1 MADGNGG
8 IKSAAGRNGWT
19 ADTATLALRIMA
31 TTDMHMHVL
40 PYNYLADKPST
51 RLGLARTASLIE
63 ARRSEVANSL
73 LLDNG
78 DFLQGNPLGDYIAEV
93 RGVSSRS
100 PHPAIAAMNAMGYD
114 AGTLGNH
121 DFTFGTGFLR
131 RVLNGAAF
139 PVTVAN
145 LMPRSGPGFSP
156 WLMLERKLVDGYG
169 TAYPIRIGVIG
180 FAPPQTVDWDRNLG
194 NELASEDIL
203 DSARRLLPRLRAAGA
218 DLIIALAHS
227 GIGPIEPTPR
237 IENAATALAA
247 LPEID
252 VIIAGHTHQVFPD
265 PQFPPQPGADP
276 LRGTLMGKPAVMAG
290 FGGSHLGVIDLQ
302 LARSDEGSWR
312 VADFTVAAEAV
323 ESKHLPLRRIYSTTI
338 GAHRETLRHIRRRVG
353 RTEAPL
359 NSYFALIGQDP
370 GLRLVA
376 MAQRWHVRRM
386 LRDTEWANLPIL
398 SAVAPFRAGGR
409 GGPEYY
415 TDVPVGALTL
425 RNLADLYFYPNR
437 ICAIE
442 VTGAQLSGWL
452 ERSAGIFQQMQPGL
466 ADQPLIDPDFP
477 SYNFDVI
484 DGLGWQ
490 VDLTRPRRFHP
501 NGQLLDPETSRIRN
515 LTHHGRPVADED
527 RFLLATNSYRLATC
541 GLFGPLVGKNR
552 VVLDDEAMT
561 RDVLRRYVRRRR
573 RVLPLDS
580 QHWEFLPVDGAS
592 AIFETGPLAVKHLAR
607 LENTSDYKAE
617 CAGETEDGFI
627 RIRLNLS
634 RA

>member
-8 IKSAAGRNGWT
+8 IKSATGRDGWS

-40 PYNYLADKPST
+40 PYNYLADKPSD
-51 RLGLARTASLIE
+51 RLGLARAASLIE
-63 ARRSEVANSL
+63 TRRAEVANSL
-73 LLDNG
+73 LFDNG

-93 RGVSSRS
+93 RGVGPRS

-121 DFTFGTGFLR
+121 DFSFGTGFLR
-131 RVLNGAAF
+131 RVLNAANF
-139 PVTVAN
+139 PITVAN
-145 LMPRSGPGFSP
+145 LTPRSGPRFAP
-156 WLMLERKLVDGYG
+156 WLMLDRKLVDAWG

-194 NELASEDIL
+194 DELASEDIL
-203 DSARRLLPRLRAAGA
+203 DSARRLLPRLKAAGA

-227 GIGPIEPTPR
+227 GIGPIKPTPR

-252 VIIAGHTHQVFPD
+252 AVIAGHTHQVFPD
-265 PQFPPQPGADP
+265 PGFPAQPGVDS

-302 LARSDEGSWR
+302 LARCAEGNWR
-312 VADFTVAAEAV
+312 VADFTVLAEPV
-323 ESKHLPLRRIYSTTI
+323 ERKHMPLRRVYSTAI
-338 GAHRETLRHIRRRVG
+338 NAHRETLRHIRRRVG

-386 LRDTEWANLPIL
+386 LRDSEWANLPIL

-409 GGPEYY
+409 GGPDYY
-415 TDVPVGALTL
+415 TDVPAGALTL
-425 RNLADLYFYPNR
+425 RNLTDLYFYPNR

-442 VTGAQLSGWL
+442 VTGAQLNGWL
-452 ERSAGIFQQMQPGL
+452 ERSAGIFRQVLPGKT
-466 ADQPLIDPDFP
+466 DQPLIDPEFP

-484 DGLGWQ
+484 DGLSWR

-501 NGQLLDPETSRIRN
+501 NGQLLDAESSRIRN
-515 LTHHGRPVADED
+515 LTHHGRPVEDGD

-561 RDVLRRYVRRRR
+561 RDILRRYVRRRR
-573 RVLPLDS
+573 RVHPPAAS
-580 QHWEFLPVDGAS
+580 HWEFLPVEGAS
-592 AIFETGPLAVKHLAR
+592 AIFETGPSAIKHLSG
-607 LENTSDYKAE
+607 LTSGSDYGAE
-617 CAGETEDGFI
+617 CAGETAEGFI

>member
-415 TDVPVGALTL
+415 TDVPIGALTL

-484 DGLGWQ
+484 DGLGWK